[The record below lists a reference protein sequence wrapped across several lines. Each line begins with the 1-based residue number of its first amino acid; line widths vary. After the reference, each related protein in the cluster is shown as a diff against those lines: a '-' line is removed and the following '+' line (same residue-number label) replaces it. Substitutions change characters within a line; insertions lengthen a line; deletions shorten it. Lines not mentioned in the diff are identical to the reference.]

1 MAGHQALP
9 STLERSPEDAQRAW
23 LRAHDDAVRQ
33 YGEGRKADRTAYGAL
48 KDSYRKVGH
57 RWERKEGQT
66 ARGGVAEAA
75 SKQELYGVA
84 RQMDIEGRSRM
95 TKAELLDAIHARE
108 STRSPRHDELPLAD
122 YDHLPIGSLEHR
134 IRSLH
139 ASELKTLLAY
149 EREHANRAPVVRIL
163 RARLDQLRAGAKPSH
178 GGDRFRPE
186 QPAAPH
192 AGSKVTPATSPQ
204 PIHPPL
210 HGTPAQSGKPK
221 ADHP

>member
-1 MAGHQALP
+1 MAGHEALP
-9 STLERSPEDAQRAW
+9 STLERSPKDAQRAW
-23 LRAHDDAVRQ
+23 LKAHDAAVRQ
-33 YGEGRKADRTAYGAL
+33 YGEGQKADRTAYGAL

-57 RWERKEGQT
+57 RWERKDG
-66 ARGGVAEAA
+66 RVAEAS

-84 RQMDIEGRSRM
+84 RQMDIGGRSRM

-108 STRSPRHDELPLAD
+108 SSRSPRHDELPLAD

-139 ASELKTLLAY
+139 AAELKTLLAY
-149 EREHANRAPVVRIL
+149 EREHGNRAPVVRIL

-178 GGDRFRPE
+178 GDDRFRPE
-186 QPAAPH
+186 QPAPPH

-204 PIHPPL
+204 PIHPPP

-221 ADHP
+221 ADRP